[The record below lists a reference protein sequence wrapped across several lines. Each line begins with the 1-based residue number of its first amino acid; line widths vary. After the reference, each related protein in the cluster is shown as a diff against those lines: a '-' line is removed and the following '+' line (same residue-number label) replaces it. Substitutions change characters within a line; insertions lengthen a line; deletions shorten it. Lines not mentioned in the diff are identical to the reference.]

1 MSLQESSY
9 MYLHIIHTDTIKE
22 KLRDFSLLYE
32 IKKHSITQNSSTDSL
47 VRANII
53 IQKNILKL
61 KITSQG
67 QKRLKTAIWT
77 Q

>member
-1 MSLQESSY
+1 MSLKESSY
-9 MYLHIIHTDTIKE
+9 MSLLIIHTDTIKE

-53 IQKNILKL
+53 
-61 KITSQG
+61 SQSSEFA
-67 QKRLKTAIWT
+67 KFFTKEHF
-77 Q
+77 